1 MRNGYVGNRE
11 PSTLWLMAGPEAA
24 VGGPIRRS
32 DHVAT
37 PLPVAVTAA
46 GLVSAVR
53 FGPDAVER
61 RGPQVAQWDAIR
73 SHYQEVAD
81 WIDND
86 AAGGPLATAAAD
98 LNAAGRMSR
107 AGIVDYLGLLNCGFD
122 DALRRDDVVWW
133 LSERYDYWVAAGAS
147 VDAASTELA
156 EFRRDYELAAVIGPL
171 HVYRRCAAADTV

>member
-1 MRNGYVGNRE
+1 
-11 PSTLWLMAGPEAA
+11 MAGAEAA
-24 VGGPIRRS
+24 VGDPIRRS

-37 PLPVAVTAA
+37 PLPVVVTAA

-86 AAGGPLATAAAD
+86 AIGRPLATAPPD
-98 LNAAGRMSR
+98 LNAPGRVSR
-107 AGIVDYLGLLNCGFD
+107 AGIVDYLGLLDCSFD
-122 DALRRDDVVWW
+122 DAVRRDDVAGW
-133 LSERYDYWVAAGAS
+133 LSGKPDYWVTAGAS
-147 VDAASTELA
+147 VDAASTELP

-171 HVYRRCAAADTV
+171 HVYRRCAAGGTV

>member
-1 MRNGYVGNRE
+1 MRNGYVGHRE
-11 PSTLWLMAGPEAA
+11 PSTLWLMAGAEPA

-37 PLPVAVTAA
+37 PLPVALTAA

-73 SHYQEVAD
+73 SHYQAVAD

-86 AAGGPLATAAAD
+86 AAGGPVTTAATD
-98 LNAAGRMSR
+98 LNAASRMSR
-107 AGIVDYLGLLNCGFD
+107 AGIVDYLGLLDCGFD
-122 DALRRDDVVWW
+122 DAVRRDVVRW
-133 LSERYDYWVAAGAS
+133 LSERPDYWVTAGAS

-171 HVYRRCAAADTV
+171 HVYRRCAAGDTV

>member
-1 MRNGYVGNRE
+1 MRNDYVGHRS
-11 PSTLWLMAGPEAA
+11 PSTLWLMAGAEAA
-24 VGGPIRRS
+24 VGGPIRRG

-53 FGPDAVER
+53 FGSDAVER
-61 RGPQVAQWDAIR
+61 RGPQVAQWEAIR

-86 AAGGPLATAAAD
+86 AAGGSLATAATD
-98 LNAAGRMSR
+98 FNAAGRMSR
-107 AGIVDYLGLLNCGFD
+107 AGLVDYLGLLNCSVD
-122 DALRRDDVVWW
+122 DAVRRDDVLWW
-133 LSERYDYWVAAGAS
+133 LSGRPDYWVTAGAS

-156 EFRRDYELAAVIGPL
+156 EFRRDYVLAAIIGPL
-171 HVYRRCAAADTV
+171 HVYRRCTAGDTV

>member
-1 MRNGYVGNRE
+1 MANDYVGHRE
-11 PSTLWLMAGPEAA
+11 PSTLWLMAGANVA
-24 VGGPIRRS
+24 FDGPTRRG

-53 FGPDAVER
+53 FGPDAVDR

-86 AAGGPLATAAAD
+86 AAGEPPAMASTNLV
-98 LNAAGRMSR
+98 AGRMSP
-107 AGIVDYLGLLNCGFD
+107 AGIVDYLGLLDCSFD
-122 DALRRDDVVWW
+122 RHDDVVWW
-133 LSERYDYWVAAGAS
+133 LSGRPDYWVTAGAS

-156 EFRRDYELAAVIGPL
+156 EFRRDYELAAIIGPL
-171 HVYRRCAAADTV
+171 HIYRRCAAGDTV

>member
-1 MRNGYVGNRE
+1 MANDYVGHRE
-11 PSTLWLMAGPEAA
+11 SVNLVVDGRGKRQPSAA
-24 VGGPIRRS
+24 RFGDS
-32 DHVAT
+32 DHIAT

-53 FGPDAVER
+53 FGPDAVDR

-86 AAGGPLATAAAD
+86 AAGGPLPWRRQTS
-98 LNAAGRMSR
+98 LAGRMSR
-107 AGIVDYLGLLNCGFD
+107 AGIVDYLGLLDCGSTTHSSTT
-122 DALRRDDVVWW
+122 
-133 LSERYDYWVAAGAS
+133 LSGGCRAGPTTGSRPDAS

-156 EFRRDYELAAVIGPL
+156 EFRRDYELAAIIGPL